1 MSLGVLLTVAVVI
14 FLAELPDKSMF
25 ASLVLGT
32 RYRALYV
39 WAGVA
44 SAFLVHVVIAV
55 SAGSVLH
62 LLPHRLLEAIVAAL
76 FLVGAGLVFFGADEG
91 EDETEGGVERAADEQ
106 TAAPSFRRVYLTSFT
121 VIFIGEW
128 GDITQIATANY
139 AAKYDPVT
147 VGIGAVL
154 GLWLVSGLGVTVGAR
169 LLRYVPITLL
179 QRVTAVIL
187 VVFAV
192 ISAVAAIR
200 G

>member
-1 MSLGVLLTVAVVI
+1 MSLGVLFGVAAVI

-39 WAGVA
+39 WIGVA

-62 LLPHRLLEAIVAAL
+62 LLPHRLVEAVVAVLFLLGAAL
-76 FLVGAGLVFFGADEG
+76 VLFTHED
-91 EDETEGGVERAADEQ
+91 DETEEGAEHEADGLA
-106 TAAPSFRRVYLTSFT
+106 AAPSFRRVFLTSFT

-147 VGIGAVL
+147 VAIGAVL
-154 GLWLVSGLGVTVGAR
+154 GLWLVSGLGVTVGAK
-169 LLRYVPITLL
+169 LLGYVPVLLLKRITAL
-179 QRVTAVIL
+179 IL
-187 VVFAV
+187 VVFGVVSAIAAV
-192 ISAVAAIR
+192 N

>member
-1 MSLGVLLTVAVVI
+1 VNFGVLFLVAGVI

-39 WAGVA
+39 WLGVA
-44 SAFLVHVVIAV
+44 SAFLVHVIIAV
-55 SAGSVLH
+55 AAGGVLH
-62 LLPHRLLEAIVAAL
+62 LLPHRLVEAVVAVL
-76 FLVGAGLVFFGADEG
+76 FLLGAGLVLFGGEE
-91 EDETEGGVERAADEQ
+91 EDETEEGAEVDADELA
-106 TAAPSFRRVYLTSFT
+106 AAPSFWRVYLTSFT

-154 GLWLVSGLGVTVGAR
+154 GLWLVSGLGVTVGAK
-169 LLRYVPITLL
+169 LLRYVPITLM
-179 QRVTAVIL
+179 QRITALIL
-187 VVFAV
+187 AVFAV

>member
-1 MSLGVLLTVAVVI
+1 VSLGVLFTVAAVI

-39 WAGVA
+39 WLGVA
-44 SAFLVHVVIAV
+44 TAFLVHVVIAV
-55 SAGSVLH
+55 AAGGVLH
-62 LLPHRLLEAIVAAL
+62 LLPHRLVESIVAAL
-76 FLVGAGLVFFGADEG
+76 FVIGAALILFGGEEDESEG
-91 EDETEGGVERAADEQ
+91 EAELESDQLAT
-106 TAAPSFRRVYLTSFT
+106 APSFRRVFLTSFT

-139 AAKYDPVT
+139 AAKYDPLT

-154 GLWLVSGLGVTVGAR
+154 GLWVVSALGVTVGAK
-169 LLRYVPITLL
+169 LLSYVPITLMK
-179 QRVTAVIL
+179 RVTALIL
-187 VVFAV
+187 VIFGIV
-192 ISAVAAIR
+192 SAVAAIR

>member
-1 MSLGVLLTVAVVI
+1 MSLGILLTVAAVI

-32 RYRALYV
+32 RYRPLYV
-39 WAGVA
+39 WLGVA
-44 SAFLVHVVIAV
+44 SAFLVHVIIAV
-55 SAGSVLH
+55 SAGSLLH
-62 LLPHRLLEAIVAAL
+62 LLPHRLVQAVVSVLFLAGAAL
-76 FLVGAGLVFFGADEG
+76 VLFSVE
-91 EDETEGGVERAADEQ
+91 EDEQEAAEAEENAGQ
-106 TAAPSFRRVYLTSFT
+106 TAIPAAFWRVFLTSFT
-121 VIFIGEW
+121 VIFLGEW

-147 VGIGAVL
+147 VAIGATL
-154 GLWLVSGLGVTVGAR
+154 GLWLVSALGVTLGAK
-169 LLRYVPITLL
+169 LLQYVNVRVL

-192 ISAVAAIR
+192 ISAISAIR

>member
-1 MSLGVLLTVAVVI
+1 VSFGILFLVAGVI

-39 WAGVA
+39 WLGVA

-55 SAGSVLH
+55 AAGGVLH
-62 LLPHRLLEAIVAAL
+62 LLPSRLVESVVAVLFLAGAAL
-76 FLVGAGLVFFGADEG
+76 ILFGG
-91 EDETEGGVERAADEQ
+91 EDDETEEVAELESDELSV
-106 TAAPSFRRVYLTSFT
+106 APSFWRVFLTSFS
-121 VIFIGEW
+121 VVFLGEW

-139 AAKYDPVT
+139 AARYDPLT
-147 VGIGAVL
+147 VAIGATL

-169 LLRYVPITLL
+169 LLRYIPITPMK
-179 QRVTAVIL
+179 RVTAAIL
-187 VVFAV
+187 AVFGV
-192 ISAVAAIR
+192 ISAVAAVR

>member
-1 MSLGVLLTVAVVI
+1 MSFGVLFGVAAVI

-39 WAGVA
+39 WVGVA
-44 SAFLVHVVIAV
+44 SAFLVHVIIAV
-55 SAGSVLH
+55 AAGGVLH
-62 LLPHRLLEAIVAAL
+62 LLPHRLVEAVVAAL
-76 FLVGAGLVFFGADEG
+76 FFVGAALLLFTSEDDDDE
-91 EDETEGGVERAADEQ
+91 ESAESAADELIV
-106 TAAPSFRRVYLTSFT
+106 APSFRRVFLTSFT

-139 AAKYDPVT
+139 AAKYDPLT
-147 VGIGAVL
+147 VGIGATL

-169 LLRYVPITLL
+169 LLNYVPVTVLK
-179 QRVTAVIL
+179 RVTALIL
-187 VVFAV
+187 VVFGV
-192 ISAVAAIR
+192 VSAVAAIR